1 MRFSLQDVKKQ
12 VKRRGGELYISLHFL
27 GTGELQA
34 EIERLVAYYERLLGQ
49 PQRQFS
55 QEEARACIGD
65 YRLAHCLIATLS
77 AWYTWRQNDWAETIQ
92 QLPQPTEIQAHLAS
106 VGIASP
112 AQLRLALFDYVN
124 EHYQGFLEEKKRQH
138 ALQNFAASNR
148 LSDSAL
154 AHLLALDSD
163 DEAVLARDTAHPPG
177 AGEVARLYNQWVFE
191 VALSNASNVRF
202 VIDCNAFSRVQ
213 QEQAAGRNVIGTGM
227 GAVIKRLCYLARRL
241 GVYYD
246 LAYASSLPAASIV
259 SSSGQASGINISQ
272 SRPSLLLQLTLYGP
286 QEITGVPQQYG
297 LRLARLCRML
307 LGYGAAHR
315 QGSGEPVRGKPGL
328 LSSRAILEAGATVH
342 FLQRSYHFNMNA
354 YLPGGHPVSEAAIP
368 QLLSSPS
375 TNGSDVADPSS
386 LYDSSIE
393 QSFAEAFGALE
404 NNRGADGW
412 QLEREPEPLLLEQG
426 ILIPD
431 FALTRAGR
439 RLYVEILG
447 FWTPAYRE
455 RKIQKLRQLKERDDL
470 ILAIPSEART
480 AFTSL
485 ATDFPI
491 VWYDGQLSAS
501 ELLYVLRNRYDD
513 FAGRLAQLD
522 VAMVRERVRSAG
534 LLSEQVCYELLHC
547 YRRSELQRAAAHVTC
562 EDIAFTT
569 GVGLYQVDWLKQMRD
584 SFVDWI
590 GTLAI
595 APVPLAE
602 VLQTCKARWPV
613 LADYEDTALEGL
625 LGLWPEIRVHR
636 TSIFDAVVEFSR
648 PELQTPEV
656 LPLQAGLLQDRKEA
670 GVQRAA
676 GPLAEREVS
685 SPFPDSHPPQAG
697 LLQDRKE
704 AGVQGAAS
712 PLVEREVSS
721 PSPLSH
727 PPQAEPLQDQE
738 EAGVQGAAGPLA
750 EREVS
755 SPFPISLPPQA
766 AKKNFATAP
775 PLQGENNTKKQVRE
789 RRAKYKKR
797 STTGAVQEDLWS

>member
-1 MRFSLQDVKKQ
+1 VRFSLQDVKKQ
-12 VKRRGGELYISLHFL
+12 VKRRGGELYVSLHFL
-27 GTGELQA
+27 HTGVLHA
-34 EIERLVAYYERLLGQ
+34 EIERLIAYHERLLGQ

-92 QLPQPTEIQAHLAS
+92 HLPQPTEIQARLAS
-106 VGIASP
+106 AGITSP

-124 EHYQGFLEEKKRQH
+124 EHYQGFLEEKKRQQ
-138 ALQNFAASNR
+138 ALQSFAASNH
-148 LSDSAL
+148 LTVSAL
-154 AHLLALDSD
+154 TYLLALDSD

-213 QEQAAGRNVIGTGM
+213 QEQAAGRNVIGTGV

-246 LAYASSLPAASIV
+246 LAYASSLPSASIA
-259 SSSGQASGINISQ
+259 SSSGQASDTNISQ
-272 SRPSLLLQLTLYGP
+272 SKPSLCLQLTLYGP

-297 LRLARLCRML
+297 MRLARLCRAL
-307 LGYGAAHR
+307 LGYGVAHR
-315 QGSGEPVRGKPGL
+315 HGSGEPLRGKPGL
-328 LSSRAILEAGATVH
+328 LSSGAILEAEATVH
-342 FLQRSYHFNMNA
+342 FLQRSYHFNMNT
-354 YLPGGHPVSEAAIP
+354 YLPGGHPVSEAASP

-375 TNGSDVADPSS
+375 TNGRDGAGASS

-393 QSFAEAFGALE
+393 QSFAEAFSALE

-431 FALTRAGR
+431 FALSRAGY

-455 RKIQKLRQLKERDDL
+455 RKIQKLRQLKERGDL

-513 FAGRLAQLD
+513 FAGRLDQLD
-522 VAMVRERVRSAG
+522 VATVRERVRSAG

-569 GVGLYQVDWLKQMRD
+569 GVGLYQVDWLEQMRD

-602 VLQTCKARWPV
+602 VLQACKARWPV
-613 LADYEDTALEGL
+613 LADYEDTALEAL

-636 TSIFDAVVEFSR
+636 TSIFDAVVE
-648 PELQTPEV
+648 V
-656 LPLQAGLLQDRKEA
+656 LPLQAGLREEA
-670 GVQRAA
+670 GVQGAC

-685 SPFPDSHPPQAG
+685 SPP
-697 LLQDRKE
+697 
-704 AGVQGAAS
+704 
-712 PLVEREVSS
+712 
-721 PSPLSH
+721 
-727 PPQAEPLQDQE
+727 
-738 EAGVQGAAGPLA
+738 PLA
-750 EREVS
+750 
-755 SPFPISLPPQA
+755 LPPQA

-775 PLQGENNTKKQVRE
+775 PLQDEDNTKKQVRE